1 MLLSNPR
8 RVGLITAAGAAALA
22 ILACAGGS
30 APNSTASSSPAAT
43 PATANASGPRIY
55 VSDELGTEVVVID
68 PAARQVVQR
77 IAIGKR
83 PRGIKLSPAGKNLYV
98 ALSGSPIGGPG
109 VDESKLP
116 PADRAADGI
125 AMIDVASHSVVRK

>member
-1 MLLSNPR
+1 MSSLLPR
-8 RVGLITAAGAAALA
+8 RTRLVAPAL
-22 ILACAGGS
+22 LALSLGSCARFDV
-30 APNSTASSSPAAT
+30 T
-43 PATANASGPRIY
+43 GPRLY
-55 VSDELGTEVVVID
+55 VSDETGTEVVVVD
-68 PAARQVVQR
+68 PVAQKVVQK

-83 PRGIKLSPAGKNLYV
+83 PRGVKLSPDGALLYV

-125 AMIDVASHSVVRK
+125 GVIDVASHTVV